1 MGTAVVHRQDFKPQ
15 SVTTVECQQVN
26 EAQGNKWLV
35 GTNPM
40 ALHSERVFCLLTAH
54 DDYAF
59 WLFSII
65 LHSLNSQEHHS

>member
-1 MGTAVVHRQDFKPQ
+1 
-15 SVTTVECQQVN
+15 
-26 EAQGNKWLV
+26 
-35 GTNPM
+35 M
-40 ALHSERVFCLLTAH
+40 ALRSERVFCLLTAH